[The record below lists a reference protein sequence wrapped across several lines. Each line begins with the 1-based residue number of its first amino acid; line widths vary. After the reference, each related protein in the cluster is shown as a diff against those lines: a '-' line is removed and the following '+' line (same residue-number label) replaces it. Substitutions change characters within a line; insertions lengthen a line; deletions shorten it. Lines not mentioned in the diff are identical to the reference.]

1 MFVSVSPRR
10 SNSSSR
16 AAREEVRE
24 IRNFAVKNSIFILDM
39 DYLAFSESK
48 SSDLFKYINISKK
61 IFGPFF
67 SIFALFLVICYCK
80 TVFFSRASYFRVF
93 VYTMS

>member
-1 MFVSVSPRR
+1 MSVSEFVSLSPRR

-67 SIFALFLVICYCK
+67 SIFALF
-80 TVFFSRASYFRVF
+80 FRGLLIFAVLYILCF
-93 VYTMS
+93 K